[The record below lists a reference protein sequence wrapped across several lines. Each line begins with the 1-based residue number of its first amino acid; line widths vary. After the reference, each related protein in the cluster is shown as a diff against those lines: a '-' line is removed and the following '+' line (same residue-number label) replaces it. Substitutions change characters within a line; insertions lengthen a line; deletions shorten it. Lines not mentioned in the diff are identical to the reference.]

1 MATPPQPPWRRPVP
15 SEGSPEPAPGPWLA
29 AQRASRTPG
38 KAEKILGTPVRVG
51 EARWGRRMLIGVVVV
66 AVLFG
71 AIGWYRHLTRPPVSV
86 RPAIRTSGPE
96 APSTVTPST
105 PSSARVPSSATTTS
119 NRPGRD
125 ARGPLALNAKQLADA
140 LQSEPELTAI
150 QVFDRRYRGREVTW
164 AGTVTSS
171 PPTYTLP
178 YFEFM
183 DTDGIHVIAWCAR
196 NGGPS
201 AGTTVTVRGHLASNP
216 KGAFVLERCRIL

>member
-1 MATPPQPPWRRPVP
+1 MASISVVLPTRNRPAFLREALATV
-15 SEGSPEPAPGPWLA
+15 A
-29 AQRASRTPG
+29 AQSHLEMELVLVRDG
-38 KAEKILGTPVRVG
+38 GTPLDD
-51 EARWGRRMLIGVVVV
+51 EARGFLATLEFPYILVERDD
-66 AVLFG
+66 
-71 AIGWYRHLTRPPVSV
+71 PPEGL
-86 RPAIRTSGPE
+86 AL
-96 APSTVTPST
+96 
-105 PSSARVPSSATTTS
+105 ARD
-119 NRPGRD
+119 RGIER
-125 ARGPLALNAKQLADA
+125 ARGDAIAFLDDDDLWERGHVKQLADA

-164 AGTVTSS
+164 AGTVTST
-171 PPTYTLP
+171 PPAYTLP